1 MKDMAASGFV
11 VVDIDRCKETG
22 KILDVKYL
30 VLETEEGKYDIP
42 KGQLDKNESFL
53 EAAYRE
59 MFEEASIKKDDINL
73 TWGLIH
79 NEISTNLKI
88 YICEIKKSKIK
99 NIKIGINPVS
109 LQEEHKNFYWK
120 NVHLAE
126 SNVLYYMKGLFSW
139 ANSIIQ

>member
-1 MKDMAASGFV
+1 MAASGFV

-73 TWGLIH
+73 TCGLNH

-99 NIKIGINPVS
+99 NIKIGIYPVS

>member
-1 MKDMAASGFV
+1 MAASGFV

-88 YICEIKKSKIK
+88 YICEIKKNKLK
-99 NIKIGINPVS
+99 NIKIGINPVT